1 MDLSSN
7 PENLLDQWA
16 ETLFANDTLAGR
28 RAEGLVVL
36 QVLPELDTGGVERGA
51 VDLANFIASEGGLA
65 LVASAGGRMEQ
76 KLDRKGCIHLK
87 MPLHSKN
94 PITIL
99 SNARRLKKAIRDYGV
114 NIVHARS
121 RAPAWAAERACRKS
135 GAFFVT
141 TAHGPYSFKSRLKK
155 RYNTIMSTGQRVIAV
170 SHFIADYLQQS
181 YQTPA
186 EKIHVIH
193 RGVDLDEFNEG
204 AITSL
209 RIARMVS
216 AWRLPE
222 DRQIVVLPGRLTG
235 WKGQKLFIEAIAQLK
250 HLPLCCLMVGSH
262 QGRQDYFEELRS
274 LIKKHELEDTI
285 SIVGNCDDMPT
296 LYKLADVVVSAS
308 IEPEAFG
315 RVVAEAQAMGTLPVA
330 PDHGGAVEQ
339 IVSGENGF
347 LFSTGDANGMADA
360 IEQALNL
367 DTHDNTRMRE
377 NAVKSVAA
385 SFTKSRMCRLTLA
398 LYWELIREETP
409 YGTESYNE

>member
-28 RAEGLVVL
+28 RAEGLVVM

-51 VDLANFIASEGGLA
+51 VDLANFIAAEGGLA

-76 KLDRKGCIHLK
+76 KLNRQGCVHIT

-94 PITIL
+94 PLVIL
-99 SNARRLKKAIRDYGV
+99 RNARRLKKIIKEYRV

-121 RAPAWAAERACRKS
+121 RAPAWSAERACRTS

-141 TAHGPYSFKSRLKK
+141 TAHGPYSFKNRLKK
-155 RYNTIMSTGQRVIAV
+155 KYNAIMSAGQRVIAV
-170 SHFIADYLQQS
+170 SHFISNYLQES
-181 YQTPA
+181 YQTPP

-193 RGVDLDEFNEG
+193 RGVDLAEFNEG

-209 RIARMVS
+209 RIARMVQ

-222 DRQIVVLPGRLTG
+222 DRQIIVLPGRLTG
-235 WKGQKLFIEAIAQLK
+235 WKGQKLFIEAIAKLK

-262 QGRQDYFEELRS
+262 QGRQEYFEELRA
-274 LIKKHELEDTI
+274 LIKTHELEDTI

-339 IVSGENGF
+339 IVPGENGF
-347 LFSTGDANGMADA
+347 LFSSGNSDEMADA
-360 IEQALNL
+360 IEKALNL
-367 DTHDNTRMRE
+367 GLKENTEMRA
-377 NAVKSVAA
+377 NAIRSVNT
-385 SFTKSRMCRLTLA
+385 SFSKTRMCRLTLA
-398 LYWELIREETP
+398 VYWELIHNETP
-409 YGTESYNE
+409 YGTENYNE